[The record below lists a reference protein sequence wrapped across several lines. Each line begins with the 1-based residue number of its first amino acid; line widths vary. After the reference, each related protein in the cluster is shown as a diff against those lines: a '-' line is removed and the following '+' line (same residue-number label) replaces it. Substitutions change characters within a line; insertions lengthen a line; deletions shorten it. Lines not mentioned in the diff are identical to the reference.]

1 MKENR
6 TGTGS
11 IKQKNHNLA
20 KTNFKSRPKMSKV
33 LKSVADGPTL
43 HLKTSPIKMFDQW
56 QFSQKQN
63 VNVVLVCGQI
73 GTKNIWMLQKKILQQ
88 QQTAAALKNNQLT

>member
-1 MKENR
+1 
-6 TGTGS
+6 
-11 IKQKNHNLA
+11 
-20 KTNFKSRPKMSKV
+20 
-33 LKSVADGPTL
+33 
-43 HLKTSPIKMFDQW
+43 MFDQW

-63 VNVVLVCGQI
+63 VNAVLVCGQI

>member
-11 IKQKNHNLA
+11 VKQKNHNLA
-20 KTNFKSRPKMSKV
+20 KTNFKSRTKMSKV

-43 HLKTSPIKMFDQW
+43 HLKTSPIKMFDQ
-56 QFSQKQN
+56 
-63 VNVVLVCGQI
+63 
-73 GTKNIWMLQKKILQQ
+73 
-88 QQTAAALKNNQLT
+88 